1 MVPGCATEDLGFGD
15 RVRLEVSMSLKWLL
29 RGFASAAV
37 LASVLSVSAHAE
49 TLAEALARA
58 YNTNPTLG
66 AERARQR
73 GTDEQVPQALSGW
86 RPTITA
92 QGQAGGTVRNARP
105 SFGGGSY
112 KSTYANPATLDI
124 QLRQP
129 IFDGFR
135 TVEGTKAAEAR
146 VKAGRDQ
153 LLATEQDVMFRTV
166 QAYMNVIR
174 DRQLL
179 DIRNQNRAVLADQ
192 LRGTDQ
198 RFQVGEVTRT
208 DVSQAKAR
216 VAQAI
221 AAISSAKAQLAS
233 SLASYRTLTGHDAGS
248 LSYPKLPKLPRNLDA
263 ALAIAHE
270 FNPNLLAA
278 AQVADAASHDVFVAR
293 SGLLPSVSLQAS
305 ANITED
311 WNNKGGNTKFARIDG
326 VVTVPIYDG
335 GTTYS
340 KVREAK
346 QIASQRQIE
355 TIETT
360 RSVRENVTSAW
371 NAYNASV
378 SNISSA
384 QEQVKS
390 AQDALSGVKEEYLV
404 GSRSTIDVLNAQQE
418 LLTART
424 ALVQAQR
431 DTAVIAY
438 QVIGTIGKLTARS
451 LALRVRYY
459 DPVTNYKTVRNKLFG
474 TNISGEQ

>member
-1 MVPGCATEDLGFGD
+1 
-15 RVRLEVSMSLKWLL
+15 MSLKISW
-29 RGFASAAV
+29 RGVASAIV
-37 LASVLSVSAHAE
+37 LTGFLGIPAQAE

-58 YNTNPTLG
+58 YNSNPTLG
-66 AERARQR
+66 ADRARQR

-86 RPTITA
+86 RPTVTT
-92 QGQAGGTVRNARP
+92 QGMVSGSERTTRQSTFGAGKTYNT
-105 SFGGGSY
+105 F
-112 KSTYANPATLDI
+112 KSVPASLDI

-129 IFDGFR
+129 VFDGFR
-135 TVEGTKAAEAR
+135 TVEGTAAAEAR

-179 DIRNQNRAVLADQ
+179 DIRNQNKSVLSEQ
-192 LRGTDQ
+192 LRGTKQ

-208 DVSQAKAR
+208 DVSQAQAR
-216 VAQAI
+216 VAQAV

-233 SLASYRTLTGHDAGS
+233 SMASYRTLTGHDAGS
-248 LSYPKLPKLPRNLDA
+248 LSYPKLPRLPRSLDE
-263 ALAIAHE
+263 ALGIAHE
-270 FNPNLLAA
+270 YNPNLLAA
-278 AQVADAASHDVFVAR
+278 AQVADAATHDIGVAR
-293 SGLLPSVSLQAS
+293 SGLLPSAYLQAS
-305 ANITED
+305 ANINED
-311 WNNKGGNTKFARIDG
+311 WNAKGGHSRSARLDG
-326 VVTVPIYDG
+326 VVTVPLYDG

-371 NAYNASV
+371 NAYSASV

-384 QEQVKS
+384 QEQVRA
-390 AQDALSGVKEEYLV
+390 AQDAVNGVKEEYLV

-418 LLTART
+418 LLTAKT

-438 QVIGTIGKLTARS
+438 QVLGTIGKLTARS
-451 LALRVRYY
+451 MALRVNYY
-459 DPVTNYKTVRNKLFG
+459 DPATNYNAVRNKLFG
-474 TNISGEQ
+474 SSIPDAQ